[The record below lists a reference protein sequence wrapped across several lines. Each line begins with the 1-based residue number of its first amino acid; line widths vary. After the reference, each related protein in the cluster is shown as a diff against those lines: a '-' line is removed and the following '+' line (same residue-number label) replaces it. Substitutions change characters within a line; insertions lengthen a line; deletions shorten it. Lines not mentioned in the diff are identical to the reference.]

1 MIDTK
6 QARYADLIECCARSL
21 AFDDLT
27 EAALPRLVSE
37 LTSEAI
43 DLRNGWAHFSAGGGV
58 GTADLPI
65 VDTVI
70 SEVLARATAL
80 RHEIIGNM
88 RGEAQNNAGGSMRP
102 QNTAR
107 ICEATACVVST
118 WQPCGDDSFGSAFGG
133 DAVTP
138 TSR

>member
-43 DLRNGWAHFSAGGGV
+43 DLRNGWADFSVDGGV

-80 RHEIIGNM
+80 RHEIIGNQ
-88 RGEAQNNAGGSMRP
+88 RRAAQNNAGGFTSMRP
-102 QNTAR
+102 QNTAHAV
-107 ICEATACVVST
+107 ATQMREHLAALRRQQFRKRV
-118 WQPCGDDSFGSAFGG
+118 WA
-133 DAVTP
+133 
-138 TSR
+138 

>member
-43 DLRNGWAHFSAGGGV
+43 DLRNGWADFSAGGGV

-102 QNTAR
+102 QNTAH
-107 ICEATACVVST
+107 
-118 WQPCGDDSFGSAFGG
+118 
-133 DAVTP
+133 AVA
-138 TSR
+138 SQMREHLAALRRRQIRKRVWA

>member
-6 QARYADLIECCARSL
+6 QARYADLIEFCARYL

-27 EAALPRLVSE
+27 EVALPRLVSE

-43 DLRNGWAHFSAGGGV
+43 DLRNGWADFSAGGGV

-70 SEVLARATAL
+70 SEVLARATAF
-80 RHEIIGNM
+80 RHEIIGNL
-88 RGEAQNNAGGSMRP
+88 RHAAQDNAGVFTSMRP
-102 QNTAR
+102 QDTAHAV
-107 ICEATACVVST
+107 ATQVREHLAALRRRQFRKRVL
-118 WQPCGDDSFGSAFGG
+118 GSG
-133 DAVTP
+133 V
-138 TSR
+138 